1 MSSRVTPLLSVFRLS
16 VCFTRPTPQLALSEI
31 EFSVEKN
38 SIIGIVGESG
48 SGKSLT
54 AMSIMGLL
62 DQKHTQIEGQ
72 IEFMGQPIFPNHP
85 QRVRNHR
92 GKDIAMIFQDPM
104 TALNPAKRCGA
115 QVDEMLMLQV
125 GLNREQAKE
134 KTLELFEQ
142 VNLPDP
148 PSIYRRYP
156 HQLSGGQMQRI
167 MIAMAISCQPK
178 LLIADEPTTALDVT
192 VQKDI
197 IDLLKEIQAK
207 TQMALIFISH
217 DLALVSEIAH
227 EILVMY
233 QGKIVEK
240 GRPEAIFLNPQNEYT
255 KALIAARPQGHLRL
269 KSLATVAS
277 IKDKSFTPEIFS
289 AEQRAAKHQ
298 RLYLKDPLLQV
309 QNLTKAF
316 YQRPILF
323 GKKQM
328 TKAVDQVSF
337 SVFEGETVGLVGES
351 GCGKTTLVKTLL
363 NLEKASSG
371 SVFYKGQDISQLS
384 DAQWRALR
392 KDIQIIFQD
401 PFSSLN
407 PKMTVGD
414 CILEPMEVH
423 GIGPSHQNRRQ
434 KLHYLLDQVGLDP
447 SYASRYPHQLSGG
460 QRQRVGIARA
470 IALEPKIIVCDES
483 VSALD
488 ISVQA
493 QVLNLLNALKENF
506 GFTYIFISHDLSVV
520 QYMSDQLL
528 VMQKG
533 HLVEIGDADEIYAM
547 PKSPYTKSLIGA
559 IPKGINVN
567 NNTSKM
573 L

>member
-1 MSSRVTPLLSVFRLS
+1 MNQDLTPLLSVFRLS
-16 VCFTRPTPQLALSEI
+16 VGFIRPTPQLALSEI
-31 EFSVEKN
+31 DFSVQKN

-62 DQKHTQIEGQ
+62 DTSNTEVSGQ
-72 IEFMGQPIFPNHP
+72 ITFKDQTIFPNAP
-85 QRVRNHR
+85 EAVRKLR
-92 GKDIAMIFQDPM
+92 GRDIAMIFQDPM

-115 QVDEMLMLQV
+115 QVDEMLIFQL
-125 GLNREQAKE
+125 GLSKEKAKE
-134 KTLELFEQ
+134 KTIELFEQ
-142 VNLPDP
+142 VKLPDP
-148 PSIYRRYP
+148 SSIYRRYP
-156 HQLSGGQMQRI
+156 HQLSGGQMQRV
-167 MIAMAISCQPK
+167 MIAMAISCAPK

-197 IDLLKEIQAK
+197 IELLMEIQAK
-207 TQMALIFISH
+207 TEMSMIFISH

-233 QGKIVEK
+233 QGRIVEK
-240 GRPEAIFLNPQNEYT
+240 GDPKRIFLNPKDEYT
-255 KALIAARPQGHLRL
+255 KALIAARPKGDLRL

-277 IKDKSFTPEIFS
+277 IKDKSFTPEVYS
-289 AEQRAAKHQ
+289 AQQRGTKHQ
-298 RLYLKDPLLQV
+298 QIYLKKPILQV
-309 QNLTKAF
+309 HNLSKVF
-316 YQRPILF
+316 YQKPFLF
-323 GKKQM
+323 GKKQL
-328 TKAVDQVSF
+328 TKAVDEVSF
-337 SVFEGETVGLVGES
+337 SVYEGETVGLVGES

-363 NLEKASSG
+363 NLENASSG
-371 SVFYKGQDISQLS
+371 SVFYKGQDISQFS
-384 DAQWRALR
+384 NAQWRHLR

-414 CILEPMEVH
+414 SILEPMEVH
-423 GIGPSHQNRRQ
+423 GVGASRQNRKQR
-434 KLHYLLDQVGLDP
+434 LNNLLNQVGLDE

-493 QVLNLLNALKENF
+493 QVLNLLNTLKENF

-533 HLVEIGDADEIYAM
+533 RLVEIGDADEIYAM
-547 PKSPYTKSLIGA
+547 PKSPYTKSLIES
-559 IPKGINVN
+559 IPKGI
-567 NNTSKM
+567 

>member
-1 MSSRVTPLLSVFRLS
+1 MTEDLTSLLSVLRLS
-16 VCFTRPTPQLALSEI
+16 VRFKRPIPQLALSEI
-31 EFSVEKN
+31 DFSVPKN

-62 DQKHTQIEGQ
+62 DTSNTEVSGQVTFEG
-72 IEFMGQPIFPNHP
+72 EPIFPNELN
-85 QRVRNHR
+85 RVRSLR
-92 GKDIAMIFQDPM
+92 GKAIAMIFQDPM

-115 QVDEMLMLQV
+115 QVDEMLMLQL
-125 GLNREQAKE
+125 GLSRDRAKA

-142 VNLPDP
+142 VKLPDP
-148 PSIYRRYP
+148 EAMHRRYP
-156 HQLSGGQMQRI
+156 HQLSGGQMQRV
-167 MIAMAISCQPK
+167 MIAMAISCEPK

-197 IDLLKEIQAK
+197 IELLKEIQAK
-207 TQMALIFISH
+207 TQMSMIFISH

-233 QGKIVEK
+233 RGKIVEK
-240 GRPEAIFLNPQNEYT
+240 GSPEAIFLKPQDEYT
-255 KALIAARPQGHLRL
+255 KALISARPQGHLRL

-277 IKDKSFTPEIFS
+277 IRDKSFTPEIYS
-289 AEQRAAKHQ
+289 AQQRATKHQ
-298 RLYLKDPLLQV
+298 QIYLKEPLLRV
-309 QNLTKAF
+309 QNLSKSF
-316 YQRPILF
+316 YQKPFLF
-323 GKKQM
+323 GKKQV
-328 TKAVDQVSF
+328 TKAVDEVSF
-337 SVFEGETVGLVGES
+337 SVYEGETVGLVGES

-363 NLEKASSG
+363 QLEKASAG
-371 SVFYKGQDISQLS
+371 SVFYNGQDICQLS
-384 DAQWRALR
+384 TAQWRTLR

-407 PKMTVGD
+407 PKMTIGD
-414 CILEPMEVH
+414 CIVEPMEVH
-423 GIGPSHQNRRQ
+423 SIGASSQNRKQR
-434 KLHYLLDQVGLDP
+434 LHELLKQVGLDE

-493 QVLNLLNALKENF
+493 QVLNLLNRLKENF

-533 HLVEIGDADEIYAM
+533 RLVEMGDADEIYAM
-547 PKSPYTKSLIGA
+547 PKSAYTKSLIQS
-559 IPKGINVN
+559 IPKGIQKNP
-567 NNTSKM
+567 S
-573 L
+573 

>member
-1 MSSRVTPLLSVFRLS
+1 VTQDITSLLSVIRLS
-16 VCFTRPTPQLALSEI
+16 VRFTRPTPQLALSEI
-31 EFSVEKN
+31 DFSVQKN

-62 DQKHTQIEGQ
+62 DASHIEVYGG
-72 IEFMGQPIFPNHP
+72 IKFEGESIFPNHP
-85 QRVRNHR
+85 KRVRGLR
-92 GKDIAMIFQDPM
+92 GKEIAMIFQDPM
-104 TALNPAKRCGA
+104 TALNPAKRCGG
-115 QVDEMLMLQV
+115 QVDEMLMLQL
-125 GLNREQAKE
+125 GLSREKAKA

-142 VNLPDP
+142 VKLPNP
-148 PSIYRRYP
+148 ATIYRRYP
-156 HQLSGGQMQRI
+156 HQLSGGQMQRV
-167 MIAMAISCQPK
+167 MIAMAISCEPK

-197 IDLLKEIQAK
+197 IELLKEIQLK
-207 TQMALIFISH
+207 TQMSMIFISH

-240 GRPEAIFLNPQNEYT
+240 GSPEAIFINPQDEYT
-255 KALIAARPQGHLRL
+255 KALISARPQGNLRL

-277 IKDKSFTPEIFS
+277 IKDKSFTPEILS
-289 AEQRAAKHQ
+289 AAARAAKHQ
-298 RLYLKDPLLQV
+298 QIYLKEPLLRV
-309 QNLTKAF
+309 HNLTKAF
-316 YQRPILF
+316 YQKPFLF
-323 GKKQM
+323 GKQQM
-328 TKAVDQVSF
+328 TKAVDEVSF

-363 NLEKASSG
+363 ALEKASSG
-371 SVFYKGQDISQLS
+371 QVFYKGRDITRLPSP
-384 DAQWRALR
+384 QWRALR

-407 PKMTVGD
+407 PKMTIGD
-414 CILEPMEVH
+414 CILEPMIVH
-423 GIGPSHQNRRQ
+423 GIGASSQNRKQR
-434 KLHYLLDQVGLDP
+434 LNHLLCQVGLDE
-447 SYASRYPHQLSGG
+447 SYATRYPHQLSGG

-493 QVLNLLNALKENF
+493 QILNLLNTLKDNF

-528 VMQKG
+528 VMQNG
-533 HLVEIGDADEIYAM
+533 RLVEIGDADEIYAM
-547 PKSPYTKSLIGA
+547 PKSQYTKSLIGA
-559 IPKGINVN
+559 IPKGI
-567 NNTSKM
+567 SKAE
-573 L
+573 

>member
-1 MSSRVTPLLSVFRLS
+1 VNQDLTPLLSVFRLS
-16 VCFTRPTPQLALSEI
+16 VGFIRPTPQLALSEI
-31 EFSVEKN
+31 DFSVPKN

-62 DQKHTQIEGQ
+62 DMSNTEISGQIIFEGQ
-72 IEFMGQPIFPNHP
+72 VIFPNQP
-85 QRVRNHR
+85 ESVRKLR
-92 GKDIAMIFQDPM
+92 GRDIAMIFQDPM

-115 QVDEMLMLQV
+115 QVDEMLVFQL
-125 GLNREQAKE
+125 GLSKAKAKA
-134 KTLELFEQ
+134 KTIELFEQ
-142 VNLPDP
+142 VKLPDP
-148 PSIYRRYP
+148 NSIYRRYP
-156 HQLSGGQMQRI
+156 HQLSGGQMQRV
-167 MIAMAISCQPK
+167 MIAMAISCAPK

-197 IDLLKEIQAK
+197 IELLMEIQAK
-207 TQMALIFISH
+207 TEMSMIFISH

-233 QGKIVEK
+233 QGRIVEK
-240 GRPEAIFLNPQNEYT
+240 GDPKIIFLNPKDEYT
-255 KALIAARPQGHLRL
+255 KALIAARPKGDLRL

-277 IKDKSFTPEIFS
+277 IKDKSFTPEAYS
-289 AEQRAAKHQ
+289 AQQRGAKHQ
-298 RLYLKDPLLQV
+298 QIYLKEPLLKV
-309 QNLTKAF
+309 HNLSKAF
-316 YQRPILF
+316 FQKPFLF
-323 GKKQM
+323 GKKQI

-337 SVFEGETVGLVGES
+337 SVYEGETVGLVGES

-363 NLEKASSG
+363 QLEKASSG
-371 SVFYKGQDISQLS
+371 SVYYKGQDISQLS
-384 DAQWRALR
+384 SAQWRHLR

-407 PKMTVGD
+407 PKMTIGD

-423 GIGPSHQNRRQ
+423 GIGASRQNRKQ
-434 KLHYLLDQVGLDP
+434 KLHKLLEQVGLDK
-447 SYASRYPHQLSGG
+447 SFASRYPHQLSGG

-493 QVLNLLNALKENF
+493 QVLNLLNELKENF

-533 HLVEIGDADEIYAM
+533 RLVEIGDADEIYAM
-547 PKSPYTKSLIGA
+547 PKSPYTKSLIEA
-559 IPKGINVN
+559 IPKGL
-567 NNTSKM
+567 T
-573 L
+573 

>member
-1 MSSRVTPLLSVFRLS
+1 MEKLDLTPLLSISSLS
-16 VCFTRPTPQLALSEI
+16 VRFTRPTPQLALSDI
-31 EFSVEKN
+31 DFTVPKN

-54 AMSIMGLL
+54 AMAIMGLL
-62 DQKHTQIEGQ
+62 NATNVTIEGK
-72 IEFMGQPIFPNHP
+72 IVFNGTVIFPNQP
-85 QRVRNHR
+85 EAARKHR
-92 GKDIAMIFQDPM
+92 GRHIAMIFQDPM

-115 QVDEMLMLQV
+115 QVDEMLIYQL
-125 GLNREQAKE
+125 GLSKE
-134 KTLELFEQ
+134 KAKAKTIELFEQ
-142 VNLPDP
+142 VKLPDP
-148 PSIYRRYP
+148 NSIYRRYP
-156 HQLSGGQMQRI
+156 HQLSGGQMQRV
-167 MIAMAISCQPK
+167 MIAMAISCAPK

-197 IDLLKEIQAK
+197 IELLMEIQAK
-207 TQMALIFISH
+207 TGMSMIFISH

-233 QGKIVEK
+233 QGRIVEK
-240 GRPEAIFLNPQNEYT
+240 GDPKAIFLNPKDEYT
-255 KALIAARPQGHLRL
+255 KALIAARPKGDLRL

-277 IKDKSFTPEIFS
+277 IKDKSFTPELYS
-289 AEQRAAKHQ
+289 AQQRGAKHQ
-298 RLYLKDPLLQV
+298 QIYLKEPILRV
-309 QNLTKAF
+309 HNLSKAF
-316 YQRPILF
+316 FQKPFLF
-323 GKKQM
+323 GKKQI
-328 TKAVDQVSF
+328 TQAVDQVSF
-337 SVFEGETVGLVGES
+337 SVYEGETVGLVGES

-363 NLEKASSG
+363 QLEKASSG
-371 SVFYKGQDISQLS
+371 SVYYKGQDICQLS
-384 DAQWRALR
+384 SAQWRHLR

-407 PKMTVGD
+407 PKMTIGD

-423 GIGPSHQNRRQ
+423 GIGVSSQNRKQ
-434 KLHYLLDQVGLDP
+434 KLYQLLEQVGLDK

-493 QVLNLLNALKENF
+493 QVLNLLNELKENF

-533 HLVEIGDADEIYAM
+533 RLVEIGDADEIYAM
-547 PKSPYTKSLIGA
+547 PKSPYTKSLIEA
-559 IPKGINVN
+559 IPKGI
-567 NNTSKM
+567 S
-573 L
+573 

>member
-1 MSSRVTPLLSVFRLS
+1 MNQDLTPLLSVFRLS
-16 VCFTRPTPQLALSEI
+16 VSFIRPTPQLALSEVD
-31 EFSVEKN
+31 FSVPKN

-62 DQKHTQIEGQ
+62 DTSNTEVSGQITFEGQ
-72 IEFMGQPIFPNHP
+72 TIFPNQP
-85 QRVRNHR
+85 EVVRKLR
-92 GKDIAMIFQDPM
+92 GRDIAMIFQDPM

-115 QVDEMLMLQV
+115 QVDEMLVFQL
-125 GLNREQAKE
+125 GLSKE
-134 KTLELFEQ
+134 KAKAKTIELFEQ
-142 VNLPDP
+142 VKLPDP
-148 PSIYRRYP
+148 NSIYRRYP
-156 HQLSGGQMQRI
+156 HQLSGGQMQRV
-167 MIAMAISCQPK
+167 MIAMAISCAPK

-197 IDLLKEIQAK
+197 IELLMEIRAK
-207 TQMALIFISH
+207 TEMSMIFISH

-233 QGKIVEK
+233 QGRIVEK
-240 GRPEAIFLNPQNEYT
+240 GDPKTIFLNPKDEYT
-255 KALIAARPQGHLRL
+255 KALIAARPKGDLRL

-277 IKDKSFTPEIFS
+277 IKDKSFTPEVYS
-289 AEQRAAKHQ
+289 AQQRGAKHQ
-298 RLYLKDPLLQV
+298 QIYLKEPLLRV
-309 QNLTKAF
+309 HNLSKAF
-316 YQRPILF
+316 FQKPFLF
-323 GKKQM
+323 GKKQI

-337 SVFEGETVGLVGES
+337 SVYEGETVGLVGES

-363 NLEKASSG
+363 QLEKASSA
-371 SVFYKGQDISQLS
+371 SVYYKGQDISQLS
-384 DAQWRALR
+384 SAQWRHLR

-407 PKMTVGD
+407 PKMTIGD

-423 GIGPSHQNRRQ
+423 GIGASRQNRKQ
-434 KLHYLLDQVGLDP
+434 KLHKLLEQVGLDK
-447 SYASRYPHQLSGG
+447 SFASRYPHQLSGG

-493 QVLNLLNALKENF
+493 QVLNLLNELKENF

-533 HLVEIGDADEIYAM
+533 RLVEIGDADEIYAM
-547 PKSPYTKSLIGA
+547 PKSPYTKSLIEA
-559 IPKGINVN
+559 IPKGL
-567 NNTSKM
+567 T
-573 L
+573 

>member
-1 MSSRVTPLLSVFRLS
+1 VNQDLTPLLSVFRLS
-16 VCFTRPTPQLALSEI
+16 VSFIRPTPQLALSEVD
-31 EFSVEKN
+31 FSVPKN

-62 DQKHTQIEGQ
+62 DTSNTEISGQITFEGQ
-72 IEFMGQPIFPNHP
+72 VIFPN
-85 QRVRNHR
+85 QSETVRKLR
-92 GKDIAMIFQDPM
+92 GRDIAMIFQDPM

-115 QVDEMLMLQV
+115 QVDEMLVFQL
-125 GLNREQAKE
+125 GLSKE
-134 KTLELFEQ
+134 KAKAKTIELFEQ
-142 VNLPDP
+142 VKLPDP
-148 PSIYRRYP
+148 NSIYRRYP
-156 HQLSGGQMQRI
+156 HQLSGGQMQRV
-167 MIAMAISCQPK
+167 MIAMAISCAPK

-197 IDLLKEIQAK
+197 IELLMEIRTK
-207 TQMALIFISH
+207 TEMSMIFISH

-233 QGKIVEK
+233 QGRIVEK
-240 GRPEAIFLNPQNEYT
+240 GDPKTIFLNPKDEYT
-255 KALIAARPQGHLRL
+255 KALIAARPKGDLRL

-277 IKDKSFTPEIFS
+277 IKDKSFTPEVYS
-289 AEQRAAKHQ
+289 AQQRGAKHQ
-298 RLYLKDPLLQV
+298 QIYLKEPLLRV
-309 QNLTKAF
+309 HNLSKAF
-316 YQRPILF
+316 FQKPFLF
-323 GKKQM
+323 GTKQI

-337 SVFEGETVGLVGES
+337 SVYEGETVGLVGES

-363 NLEKASSG
+363 QLEKASSG

-384 DAQWRALR
+384 SAQWRHLR

-407 PKMTVGD
+407 PKMTIGD

-423 GIGPSHQNRRQ
+423 GIGASRQNRKQ
-434 KLHYLLDQVGLDP
+434 KLHQLLEQVGLDK
-447 SYASRYPHQLSGG
+447 SFASRYPHQLSGG

-533 HLVEIGDADEIYAM
+533 RLVEIGDADEIYAM
-547 PKSPYTKSLIGA
+547 PKSPYTKSLIEA
-559 IPKGINVN
+559 IPKGL
-567 NNTSKM
+567 T
-573 L
+573 

>member
-1 MSSRVTPLLSVFRLS
+1 VNQDLTPLLSVFRLS
-16 VCFTRPTPQLALSEI
+16 VSFIRPTPQLALSEVD
-31 EFSVEKN
+31 FSVPKN

-62 DQKHTQIEGQ
+62 DTSNTEISGQITFEGQ
-72 IEFMGQPIFPNHP
+72 VIFPNQP
-85 QRVRNHR
+85 ETVRKLR
-92 GKDIAMIFQDPM
+92 GRDIAMIFQDPM

-115 QVDEMLMLQV
+115 QVDEMLVFQL
-125 GLNREQAKE
+125 GLSKE
-134 KTLELFEQ
+134 KAKAKTIELFEQ
-142 VNLPDP
+142 VKLPDP
-148 PSIYRRYP
+148 NSIYRRYP
-156 HQLSGGQMQRI
+156 HQLSGGQMQRV
-167 MIAMAISCQPK
+167 MIAMAISCAPK

-197 IDLLKEIQAK
+197 IELLMEIRTK
-207 TQMALIFISH
+207 TEMSMIFISH

-233 QGKIVEK
+233 QGRIVEK
-240 GRPEAIFLNPQNEYT
+240 GDPKTIFLNPKDEYT
-255 KALIAARPQGHLRL
+255 KALIAARPKGDLRL

-277 IKDKSFTPEIFS
+277 IKDKSFTPEVYS
-289 AEQRAAKHQ
+289 AQQRGAKHQ
-298 RLYLKDPLLQV
+298 QIYLKEPLLRV
-309 QNLTKAF
+309 HNLSKAF
-316 YQRPILF
+316 FQKPFLF
-323 GKKQM
+323 GTKQI

-337 SVFEGETVGLVGES
+337 SVYEGETVGLVGES

-363 NLEKASSG
+363 QLEKASSG

-384 DAQWRALR
+384 SAQWRHLR

-407 PKMTVGD
+407 PKMTIGD

-423 GIGPSHQNRRQ
+423 GIGASRQNRKQ
-434 KLHYLLDQVGLDP
+434 KLHQLLEQVGLDK
-447 SYASRYPHQLSGG
+447 SFASRYPHQLSGG

-533 HLVEIGDADEIYAM
+533 RLVEIGDADEIYAM
-547 PKSPYTKSLIGA
+547 PKSPYTKSLIEA
-559 IPKGINVN
+559 IPKGL
-567 NNTSKM
+567 T
-573 L
+573 